1 MDFSQ
6 EKLAAVSG
14 VSFGSVKAY
23 EAGRR
28 HATRPMLA
36 KLLDAMKISR
46 AIRNEVLT
54 AAGFAPD
61 DDPLVDPKARRIKR
75 EEALDEIARYRW
87 PSMLIS
93 ENAEI
98 LGANVAARKLWQ
110 IEPFGSLFKLG
121 DPAITVATHPEIVK
135 RIVNW
140 EEAVGQQIAGW
151 KSQMQGEESL
161 DEPSPYFARVV
172 EQLTRGEPE
181 YVQRFVELW
190 EHTQPGFNVQHRWPY
205 KILWLEPG
213 FGDDAVPVL
222 RVGGERSGRT
232 GHRRLDPLGRGQL
245 VCAGPFPGLRAGLT
259 HGLSQPVTLAKWTTG
274 TSPRTSRPFGDGSLL
289 HARERGG
296 ILGEVTLVA
305 VTKTHPVEAIV
316 RGV

>member
-1 MDFSQ
+1 MTNRPRWSTLLALARQSVDFSQ

-190 EHTQPGFNVQHRWPY
+190 EHTQPGINVQHRWPY
-205 KILWLEPG
+205 KIHWLEPG
-213 FGDDAVPVL
+213 FGTMRFQCFAWVVNDRDGLDIDDWIPSDGDSWYVLDRFLGYVP
-222 RVGGERSGRT
+222 
-232 GHRRLDPLGRGQL
+232 D
-245 VCAGPFPGLRAGLT
+245 
-259 HGLSQPVTLAKWTTG
+259 
-274 TSPRTSRPFGDGSLL
+274 
-289 HARERGG
+289 
-296 ILGEVTLVA
+296 
-305 VTKTHPVEAIV
+305 
-316 RGV
+316 